1 MFMIEDSLGS
11 SSPLNDKRFPF
22 SRSLG
27 SCMLELFEDSQP
39 IRLVVPN
46 MDLVRVVLNDFFLS
60 FEIIEDTTESTVEI
74 LPQ

>member
-1 MFMIEDSLGS
+1 
-11 SSPLNDKRFPF
+11 
-22 SRSLG
+22 
-27 SCMLELFEDSQP
+27 MLELFEDSQP